1 MLSSKQ
7 YRLIFSFSL
16 EHIELSPTKLVKAF
30 EYYAIRPLESYCS
43 PLNGKSK
50 SQKTCQGLVKE
61 LLITAENQ
69 RYIQFK
75 KQVRYKLR

>member
-61 LLITAENQ
+61 LFFTAL
-69 RYIQFK
+69 
-75 KQVRYKLR
+75 KQGFGRMEKQ